1 MSRTGRTLGDSQ
13 VTQVPVTGHRLLNHA
28 IYNKDAAFTAEER
41 IALGL
46 KGLLPAHQITIEDQV
61 ALEVQ
66 RVRAKEDPLEKFI
79 GLAALQD
86 RNETLFY
93 RVLVENLSELM
104 PIIYTPTVG
113 RACEMY
119 SHIFRRPRGLWITPD
134 DTARMPEL
142 LAHYPHDDVRLIVVT
157 DNERILGLG
166 DQGCGGMGIPIG
178 KLALYCAAAGIHP
191 TQTLPISL
199 DVGTDNEALLKDP
212 FYAGYR
218 QRRLRGKAYDDFIET
233 FVTSVQRVF
242 PRALLQW
249 EDFAKNTAFQNLE
262 RYRHRLPSFNDDI
275 QGTAGV
281 ALAGILTALRHMG
294 QKLKDQR
301 IVYVGAGSAATG
313 ISSLIRMAMAEEGM
327 DPADA
332 EDAHVFLDSQ
342 GLLHD
347 ERELSGDPQ
356 KQQTAL
362 GPRGMKRYGF
372 TGDADLAEVCRRVK
386 PTVLVGTS
394 GAANTFTE
402 AGIREMAKHCP
413 RPLILPFSNPTSKAE
428 CTPTQALTWT
438 DGRAIV
444 ATGSPF
450 APVQYGGRTHVIG
463 QGNNVFIFPGV
474 GLGAIVAQATY
485 VPDSMFLIAARAL
498 AESVDSERFATGACY
513 PSPTDLREA
522 TVRIAC
528 EVVREAARLNIG
540 RQIAEADVEKEVR
553 AAMWFPDYPRYV

>member
-1 MSRTGRTLGDSQ
+1 MSRKGRTLGERPI
-13 VTQVPVTGHRLLNHA
+13 TAVPVTGHRLLNHA
-28 IYNKDAAFTAEER
+28 IYNKDAAFSAEER
-41 IALGL
+41 RALGL
-46 KGLLPAHQITIEDQV
+46 KGLLPAHEASIEDQV
-61 ALEVQ
+61 ALEMA
-66 RVRAKEDPLEKFI
+66 RVRAKDDDLEKFI

-93 RVLVENLSELM
+93 RVLVENTSELM

-134 DTARMPEL
+134 DVGHVPDL
-142 LAHYPHDDVRLIVVT
+142 LRHYPSDDVRLIVVT

-178 KLALYCAAAGIHP
+178 KLALYSAAAGIHP
-191 TQTLPISL
+191 TLTLPISL
-199 DVGTDNEALLKDP
+199 DVGTDNEALLADP
-212 FYAGYR
+212 FYAGFR
-218 QRRLRGKAYDDFIET
+218 QRRLRGAAYEAFIEA
-233 FVTSVQRVF
+233 FVTSVQQVF

-249 EDFAKNTAFQNLE
+249 EDFAKANAFDNLE

-281 ALAGILTALRHMG
+281 ALAGVLAAVRHLG
-294 QKLKDQR
+294 QDLCQQR

-313 ISSLIRMAMAEEGM
+313 ISSLVRMAQLQAGMAPV
-327 DPADA
+327 DV

-347 ERELSGDPQ
+347 GRELSGDPQ
-356 KQQTAL
+356 KRATAL
-362 GPRGMKRYGF
+362 SGRGMKRYGF
-372 TGDADLAEVCRRVK
+372 SGDADLAEVCRRVK
-386 PTVLVGTS
+386 PTILVGTS
-394 GAANTFTE
+394 GSANTFTE
-402 AGIREMAKHCP
+402 AGIREMAKHCAT
-413 RPLILPFSNPTSKAE
+413 PLIMPLSNPTSKAE
-428 CTPTQALTWT
+428 CTPQQALQWT

-450 APVQYGGRTHVIG
+450 EPVIHAGKKHVIS

-474 GLGAIVAQATY
+474 GLGAIVSEASR
-485 VPDSMFLIAARAL
+485 VPDEMFLAAARAL
-498 AESVDSERFATGACY
+498 AASVDAERFATGAIY
-513 PSPTDLREA
+513 PSTDDLREA

-528 EVVREAARLNIG
+528 EVVRYASAQKIG
-540 RQIAEADVEKEVR
+540 RRLEDDEVEREVR
-553 AAMWFPDYPRYV
+553 GAMWFPDYQHYV